1 MDLTDSG
8 NSIYSCLFSQSK
20 TDAEKQKVTPDI
32 AATTIPGQSTLP
44 GAIGESFVTKVV
56 QV

>member
-8 NSIYSCLFSQSK
+8 NSMYSCLFSQSK